1 MTPSSRRRPG
11 TRELVIAFAIVEA
24 AVLLWLVTRTTR
36 TTRRSDRDAR
46 PAAVAPA
53 RDTTRTR

>member
-24 AVLLWLVTRTTR
+24 VVLLWLVTRTTR
-36 TTRRSDRDAR
+36 TTRRDRDAR